1 MTTLSASLTLR
12 PTRIGFLVRPDD
24 STSLRRIFQVCT
36 CLWGGVHCP
45 IIPVS
50 ATLPEA
56 WKERHGLRN
65 PDPIDIANGY
75 VRFFEPD
82 VFVEAEDG
90 LAKQLGLAIEDLQD
104 YGHPRLLNLDAFF
117 TKPGPYDPD
126 VPFGTSIF
134 GVYKDLYER
143 EFKFVP
149 RHERRVALMAGD
161 GADAAF
167 VECFLGGFPADGHLA
182 GLADAYKDAFDPVAL
197 APTAENWMK
206 IVRERFLSPL
216 QVTTEGL
223 KLDSSGWDEPTI
235 FVVDPSSPIDLTDLW
250 KLVSFVAV
258 CCPSIFPG

>member
-149 RHERRVALMAGD
+149 RHERRVALMAATARMRRSLNASWED
-161 GADAAF
+161 FRLTDI
-167 VECFLGGFPADGHLA
+167 LPDSPMLIRT
-182 GLADAYKDAFDPVAL
+182 PSISVAL
-197 APTAENWMK
+197 APTAEK
-206 IVRERFLSPL
+206 IGFRVYGSDFCL
-216 QVTTEGL
+216 QAFRSRQRG
-223 KLDSSGWDEPTI
+223 
-235 FVVDPSSPIDLTDLW
+235 
-250 KLVSFVAV
+250 
-258 CCPSIFPG
+258 